1 MMAGAITRDDLERKF
16 RQVAGDVGDQV
27 EEARSK
33 LVGVAVG
40 ALALAVVAAY
50 LVGRRRGR
58 RKSAVVEIR
67 RL

>member
-1 MMAGAITRDDLERKF
+1 MAGALTRDDLERKF